1 MMHMEHPMK
10 SLSKRANGAAGIL
23 QRIIRPEEPNLSRSA
38 ARSLLRL
45 DFQQEDRKRMHE
57 LAVKNQEGRL
67 GERERDQLDEY
78 VRIGLFLDLMHSK
91 ARRCLKAAGAASRG

>member
-1 MMHMEHPMK
+1 MK
-10 SLSKRANGAAGIL
+10 SVTKPANGEGGIL
-23 QRIIRPEEPNLSRSA
+23 QRIIRPDEPNISASA

-45 DFQQEDRKRMHE
+45 DFQEEDRKRMHE

-67 GERERDQLDEY
+67 SERERDQLDEY

-91 ARRCLKAAGAASRG
+91 ARRCLKAAGASSRR